1 MYLYSTVPSIGLEG
15 QPFGL
20 APYSLISLR
29 NCSKGAIRYEIR
41 EVFPGHFGAQA
52 TVRVADLTAWT
63 GPVTV
68 NAGFY
73 LEKLTVHSQTLSGSN
88 FVKIG
93 ARPLS
98 GLMTTCSM
106 PIQGHCALQFSTK
119 FFVYLRRDHILGP
132 KWGVQLQ

>member
-1 MYLYSTVPSIGLEG
+1 MYLYSIVPSIGLEG

-52 TVRVADLTAWT
+52 TVMRVADLTAWT

-88 FVKIG
+88 FVVH
-93 ARPLS
+93 LV
-98 GLMTTCSM
+98 L
-106 PIQGHCALQFSTK
+106 L
-119 FFVYLRRDHILGP
+119 IL
-132 KWGVQLQ
+132 L

>member
-1 MYLYSTVPSIGLEG
+1 MYLYSIVPSIGLEG

-88 FVKIG
+88 FVK
-93 ARPLS
+93 L
-98 GLMTTCSM
+98 LL
-106 PIQGHCALQFSTK
+106 IQFRSTFSTTYTTISSIK
-119 FFVYLRRDHILGP
+119 RSP
-132 KWGVQLQ
+132 ATKWAL